1 MKETLK
7 TCSKNTEISG
17 GASGLYKILLELL
30 DRREQLAPMAKEY
43 ALLDKTL
50 KRYFYG
56 VPDFRIGQY
65 RIQGFFYDGVKLEI
79 PSKIK
84 NKYLKK
90 SQMWTVNIDKV
101 KKIKK

>member
-1 MKETLK
+1 MKENPK
-7 TCSKNTEISG
+7 TCSKNTDIYG
-17 GASGLYKILLELL
+17 GAAGLYKILLELL
-30 DRREQLAPMAKEY
+30 DRREELAPMAKEY

-56 VPDFRIGQY
+56 VSDFSIGQY
-65 RIQGFFYDGVKLEI
+65 KIKGFFYDGVKLEL
-79 PSKIK
+79 PNKIK

-101 KKIKK
+101 KTKK